1 MRGLVIVPVR
11 YWSSHPTAHAWMR
24 VGMARGRTAESIAK
38 NQIINPIGVRGSRQ
52 MECAREVGDI

>member
-1 MRGLVIVPVR
+1 MRGLFIVPIR
-11 YWSSHPTAHAWMR
+11 YWSCHPTTRDWMR
-24 VGMARGRTAESIAK
+24 VGMALMAAESITK